1 MKQQKNIEE
10 TPQISK
16 VNKHKKEKPKKQIET
31 EIKDDNEDDIEIL
44 RRINNKPKR
53 EAIIDTDSDEE
64 LNVVTEDINEFEI
77 NTPEEV
83 NTKLEEVEEVE
94 TESQLQDQVTNI
106 KKKSRRRK
114 DKTLPTI
121 TSPLQPT
128 TLPKNNKSSTFTC
141 NVCNNTY
148 PTRNQLF
155 IHIKATGHAIVKHM

>member
-1 MKQQKNIEE
+1 VEPELTIKNETTKNIEE

-106 KKKSRRRK
+106 KKKNHGEEK
-114 DKTLPTI
+114 IKHY
-121 TSPLQPT
+121 LQ
-128 TLPKNNKSSTFTC
+128 
-141 NVCNNTY
+141 
-148 PTRNQLF
+148 
-155 IHIKATGHAIVKHM
+155 

>member
-1 MKQQKNIEE
+1 VEPELTIKNETTKNIEE

-106 KKKSRRRK
+106 KKK
-114 DKTLPTI
+114 I
-121 TSPLQPT
+121 TE
-128 TLPKNNKSSTFTC
+128 KK
-141 NVCNNTY
+141 
-148 PTRNQLF
+148 R
-155 IHIKATGHAIVKHM
+155 